1 MVVIVFRGSGPSCR
15 VVYFPIESNFYYT
28 KYSTFSGLI
37 LVVNVPDEPSA
48 YEVEGDLHITYL
60 HSPSSSKA

>member
-1 MVVIVFRGSGPSCR
+1 M
-15 VVYFPIESNFYYT
+15 VYFPIESNFYYT